1 MSYGNK
7 SAYVISWLSIMVNCL
22 LFVLKF
28 IVGKHINSVSIT
40 ADAWHSL
47 SDSMTS
53 AIVIFSIWIASK
65 PPDREHPFGHDR
77 AGSIGAVVIATILG
91 MVAIELIIDSFH
103 SFVEQRY
110 FQYSVYAIWV
120 LGISILAKEVMAQL
134 SFFIGKKIQSQ
145 ALKADAWHHRT
156 DSISS
161 ALILLGLLFGQSLPW
176 LDGVLGF
183 GVAILLAFTAYEIIK
198 DSIGNI
204 LGEKPENTLQDEI
217 KEIASK
223 LSNDI
228 TNVHDFKLHSYGDHK
243 EISFHMELPNEMTV
257 YDSHEIAHELEERIL
272 EKKKI
277 HATVHI
283 DPKVL

>member
-1 MSYGNK
+1 
-7 SAYVISWLSIMVNCL
+7 
-22 LFVLKF
+22 
-28 IVGKHINSVSIT
+28 
-40 ADAWHSL
+40 
-47 SDSMTS
+47 
-53 AIVIFSIWIASK
+53 
-65 PPDREHPFGHDR
+65 GHDR